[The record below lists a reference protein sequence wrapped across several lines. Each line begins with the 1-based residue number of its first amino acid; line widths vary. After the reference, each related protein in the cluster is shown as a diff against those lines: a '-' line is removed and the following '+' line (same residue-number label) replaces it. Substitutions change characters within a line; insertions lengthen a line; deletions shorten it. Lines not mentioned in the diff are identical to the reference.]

1 MPVAEST
8 GQIGPV
14 VEGALVL
21 VEPQATAKELSVT
34 NEVTG
39 FAAETPY
46 RGAEERVRQILV
58 NLLGDAVKLTPEG
71 GRITIGAGTAEQAMP
86 KAELEGSGSLAR
98 DVGCHGARAE
108 PAAVPD

>member
-1 MPVAEST
+1 M
-8 GQIGPV
+8 
-14 VEGALVL
+14 
-21 VEPQATAKELSVT
+21 K
-34 NEVTG
+34 EVTG
-39 FAAETPY
+39 CAAETPC

-58 NLLGDAVKLTPEG
+58 KLLGNAVEFTPEG
-71 GRITIGAGTAEQAMP
+71 GRITISAGTAERAMP